1 MRKEEYQGSSPD
13 EVCFIN
19 FAHSIGYTF
28 NKRTKNYIEL
38 TMQGQKKVYELVE
51 MIPFSPRKRM
61 SVLVIDP
68 ARDHEVIVFTKGAD
82 SCVFDKAHTHP
93 YEQEL
98 EYHLGEF
105 AK

>member
-1 MRKEEYQGSSPD
+1 M
-13 EVCFIN
+13 
-19 FAHSIGYTF
+19 
-28 NKRTKNYIEL
+28 
-38 TMQGQKKVYELVE
+38 
-51 MIPFSPRKRM
+51 
-61 SVLVIDP
+61 IDP